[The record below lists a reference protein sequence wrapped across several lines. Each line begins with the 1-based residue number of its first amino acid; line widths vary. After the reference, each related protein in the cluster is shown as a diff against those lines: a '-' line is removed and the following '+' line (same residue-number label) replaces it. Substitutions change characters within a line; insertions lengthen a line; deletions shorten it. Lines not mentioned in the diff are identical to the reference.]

1 MLGGN
6 IAERYGKKS
15 NRIVGGNK
23 IDGGEL
29 RSGVS
34 IFINTLWYLAPEFK
48 EGELDKSAPKKEQE
62 KLLKSRLTLR
72 HGDQC
77 AE

>member
-1 MLGGN
+1 MLGEN

-29 RSGVS
+29 CSGVS

-48 EGELDKSAPKKEQE
+48 EGELDKSAPKKE
-62 KLLKSRLTLR
+62 KGKI
-72 HGDQC
+72 
-77 AE
+77 A